1 MEKGTDQTEEI
12 IRKLPRKLY
21 SYRVMW
27 TGVTNYDLFHEQ
39 ELICGASSCCMPG
52 LVMSFNSASGKSWNY
67 NGNTIYTGSKKI
79 DATKTY
85 HTITIRTQR
94 SHKTAFQI
102 VKKSEHSYV
111 LKQRKLLF
119 FHDILEIKFEDG
131 CYLFYHNE
139 DNIAMARKANS
150 SGITKPEE
158 LPDEAEL
165 FYEIR
170 TIENVPADE
179 LAVIHVFPRLSW

>member
-1 MEKGTDQTEEI
+1 MEKGISRAKEI
-12 IRKLPRKLY
+12 SKQFPNKLY

-27 TGVTNYDLFHEQ
+27 TGITFYTLYHEQ
-39 ELICGASSCCMPG
+39 EHICTASSCCMPG
-52 LVMSFNSASGKSWNY
+52 YPISFNSASGKSWFCER
-67 NGNTIYTGSKKI
+67 GTIYSDSKNKNI
-79 DATKTY
+79 TKTY
-85 HTITIRTQR
+85 NTKTIRSQR
-94 SHKTAFQI
+94 SHRAVFQI
-102 VKKSEHSYV
+102 VKKGENSYV

-119 FHDILEIKFEDG
+119 FHDILKINFEDG

-139 DNIAMARKANS
+139 DSIAMAQKTYP
-150 SGITKPEE
+150 SGINKPEG